1 MAYFMFSG
9 NKEKS
14 AVKHLKDKLKGFEI
28 IPDIVGC
35 FQGAGIALDK
45 PKSTLYYYQYDG
57 DIFTKTI
64 ISEIVKAEVSKLYQ
78 TESVH
83 DQDINI
89 LKSVSILLKM
99 KDKSEVKLPVFNILN
114 HPNVG
119 TDLMEAVRWSEV
131 INKLVSK

>member
-14 AVKHLKDKLKGFEI
+14 AIKQLKDKLKGFDI
-28 IPDIVGC
+28 TPDIVGC

-45 PKSTLYYYQYDG
+45 PNSTLYYYQYDG
-57 DIFTKTI
+57 DILTKTN

-99 KDKSEVKLPVFNILN
+99 KDKSEVKLPVFNILK
-114 HPNVG
+114 HPSVG

-131 INKLVSK
+131 INKLVNK